1 MCYLTKWRKQMKPST
16 KNEINGNFHQVKG
29 AVKETT
35 GKITNNPTLEAK
47 GKAENNLGKVQKKVG
62 QMEKVLE
69 K

>member
-1 MCYLTKWRKQMKPST
+1 MKPST
-16 KNEINGNFHQVKG
+16 KNEINGNIHQIKG

-35 GKITNNPTLEAK
+35 GKITNNPTLQAK
-47 GKAENNLGKVQKKVG
+47 GKAESNLGRAQKKVG